1 MKPYEFKR
9 FYHPKLGKFVYQHK
23 GSGII
28 VDNIFK
34 PMKSVVSSVV
44 KKFAKPLGKKA
55 LESGISHAGEWVGK
69 KISEKSGDLIMERL
83 RNMRKGDVE
92 QKALAPILQKVIVP
106 PSPIEHQQK
115 DESTNMILNRLIS
128 GSGVKRRRR
137 VRVV

>member
-9 FYHPKLGKFVYQHK
+9 FYHPKLGKFVYKHK

-44 KKFAKPLGKKA
+44 KKFAKPLSKKA
-55 LESGISHAGEWVGK
+55 LESGISHAGERLGK
-69 KISEKSGDLIMERL
+69 KISQKSGNLIMKRL
-83 RNMRKGDVE
+83 RNMRKGDAG
-92 QKALAPILQKVIVP
+92 QKTLTPPIN
-106 PSPIEHQQK
+106 QQK
-115 DESTNMILNRLIS
+115 ENTNMILSRLIS